1 MGTARWSD
9 QSILWGDPLP
19 PAGGQGTLIGST
31 LEEEEAA
38 LVLRGCLIVALLS
51 LAACGTGSR
60 GSVAPAVAEVH
71 GAPTEVLATLPD
83 GRLMVEQEGRLLG
96 IDPRRLDLGAVVIGA
111 SEGVGE
117 VRAAVAIDGASLILA
132 SEGAFVLRDSAW
144 VPSPLPDALDGP
156 IRAAVMLPSVGT
168 GAGELW
174 VATDRSLFRVFDD
187 RVEALALDEPLAD
200 AELAIV
206 ERPEGAALWVR
217 LADRVLE
224 VWRDRTGVVRSAS
237 LVLPFAPEAIAGD
250 AAGTGWLVLDGR
262 LHSIGADRALVDHGI
277 DAARLLGARSS
288 DELWIFPPEGAPI
301 LHADGAFFDASGVGA
316 GASDRLALGADGSL
330 YVAGASVRR
339 YAPRHDVVVGG
350 VAEGSLVVTP
360 VTFTIEAP
368 GAPTIEAAVD
378 GAPVEA
384 IDGQIELEPSA
395 LGDGA
400 HELVIRVGYE
410 DGTLAV
416 EERRRFEVLTSATW
430 SADVEPLYTAHCAAC
445 HGAAGPA
452 NTRLDTREAW
462 MSLSAIILTNVREQR
477 MPLNRPPLTQREIAQ
492 IEIWTLSGYAE

>member
-1 MGTARWSD
+1 M
-9 QSILWGDPLP
+9 
-19 PAGGQGTLIGST
+19 
-31 LEEEEAA
+31 
-38 LVLRGCLIVALLS
+38 LRGWLAAALLS
-51 LAACGTGSR
+51 LAACGTGAR
-60 GSVAPAVAEVH
+60 GSVEPAVAEVH

-83 GRLMVEQEGRLLG
+83 GRLMVEQDGRLLG
-96 IDPRRLDLGAVVIGA
+96 VDPRHLDLGPAVIGS
-111 SEGVGE
+111 SEGLGE

-132 SEGAFVLRDSAW
+132 SGGAFVLRDSAW

-156 IRAAVMLPSVGT
+156 IRAAAMLPSVGT

-174 VATDRSLFRVFDD
+174 IATDRSLGRVIDD
-187 RVEALALDEPLAD
+187 RAEALALDEPLED
-200 AELAIV
+200 AELAV
-206 ERPEGAALWVR
+206 VQRPEGAALWVR

-224 VWRDRTGVVRSAS
+224 VWRDRTGAVRSAA
-237 LVLPFAPEAIAGD
+237 LVLPFVPEAIAGD
-250 AAGTGWLVLDGR
+250 ASGTGWLILDGR
-262 LHSIGADRALVDHGI
+262 LCSIGQDRALVDHGI
-277 DAARLLGARSS
+277 DAARLIGARSS
-288 DELWIFPPEGAPI
+288 DELWIFPREGAPI
-301 LHADGAFFDASGVGA
+301 LHADGAFFDASGVDA

-360 VTFTIEAP
+360 VIFTIEAP
-368 GAPTIEAAVD
+368 GAPTIEATVD

-384 IDGQIELEPSA
+384 VDGQRIELEPIA

-400 HELVIRVGYE
+400 HELVVRVGYE
-410 DGTLAV
+410 DGTIAV

-430 SADVEPLYTAHCAAC
+430 SADVEPIYTAHCAAC

-462 MSLSAIILTNVREQR
+462 MSQSAIILTNVREQR

-492 IEIWTLSGYAE
+492 IEVWTLSGFAE